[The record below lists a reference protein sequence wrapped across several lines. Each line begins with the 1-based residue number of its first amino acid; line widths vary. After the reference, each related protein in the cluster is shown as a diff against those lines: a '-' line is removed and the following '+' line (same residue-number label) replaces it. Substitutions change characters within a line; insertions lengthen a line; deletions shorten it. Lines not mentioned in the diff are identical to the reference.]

1 MAPDNLA
8 GEGGLADI
16 LALADLISSTVRDVV
31 TEYSAAGVSL
41 PSLSSTTPGPFD
53 SPEDVPPKLSRAVR
67 ILDAACAQLIFSVGS
82 PGHVILNKTYGIQE
96 PACMLVATD
105 AKIADLL
112 LDKPDGMHVDELS
125 RETGIDGGK
134 LSRVLRHLATRHC
147 FAEVKPDVFA
157 NNRLSMKLLSTDP
170 VSDLVAHLSDEVGTG
185 WLALNENLKD
195 PETTSSVLPQGSSF
209 RRAHGCTVFEFYD
222 NPEQKARTERFNRAM
237 IGWGNVT
244 GKGILAKVY
253 PWGELPED
261 TVVCDVG
268 GGNGHVT
275 LELLKAFPQLKIVV
289 QDLPT
294 GVEQGKE
301 LLESDPKM
309 SAALKQRVQYVP
321 LDFFKE
327 SPVED
332 CDVYYIRHVLH
343 DWPADECKKILDSIR
358 KVAKP
363 SSKLFIHEFALQHIA
378 PDSAS
383 DGKFEQA
390 PKPLLPNFGMGR
402 VRQYSQDINMM
413 SSFNSQERTLSQFI
427 AMGAASG
434 FEFVKLWD
442 QGEVGLIEFV
452 PKL

>member
-1 MAPDNLA
+1 MSQPPSKA
-8 GEGGLADI
+8 GLAEI
-16 LALADLISSTVRDVV
+16 VALADLISSTVKDVAA
-31 TEYSAAGVSL
+31 EYSAAGVEL
-41 PSLSSTTPGPFD
+41 PSLWSTNPGPFD
-53 SPEDVPPKLSRAVR
+53 SPEAVPPKLARAVR
-67 ILDAACAQLIFSVGS
+67 VLDAACSQLMFSVGS
-82 PGHVILNKTYGIQE
+82 PGHVIVNKAYGIQE
-96 PACMLVATD
+96 PTCMLVATD

-112 LDKPDGMHVDELS
+112 LNKPDGVPVEDLS
-125 RETGIDGGK
+125 RKTGIDAGK
-134 LSRVLRHLATRHC
+134 LSRVLRHLATKHC
-147 FAEVKPDVFA
+147 FAEIKPNVFA

-170 VSDLVAHLSDEVGTG
+170 VSDLVAHLADEVGTG
-185 WLALNENLKD
+185 WLALNETLKD
-195 PETTSSVLPQGSSF
+195 PETTASVLPQGSAF
-209 RRAHGCTVFEFYD
+209 KRAHGCTIFEFYED
-222 NPEQKARTERFNRAM
+222 RFNRAM
-237 IGWGNVT
+237 IGWKDVT
-244 GKGILAKVY
+244 AKGMLPKLY
-253 PWGELPED
+253 PWGVLPEN

-268 GGNGHVT
+268 GGHGHAT
-275 LELLKAFPQLKIVV
+275 MELITKTDKIRYAQIVV
-289 QDLPT
+289 
-294 GVEQGKE
+294 EHGKE
-301 LLESDPKM
+301 VKLCPFS
-309 SAALKQRVQYVP
+309 ALKQRVQYVP

-327 SPVED
+327 SPMED

-343 DWPADECKKILDSIR
+343 DWPTDECKKILDSVR

-413 SSFNSQERTLSQFI
+413 CSFNGQERTLSQFI

-452 PKL
+452 PKLRA